1 MKVYYTKLEH
11 LNGQKITKKQIR
23 ELKISSKDIE
33 DKNGYF
39 KIDDIQMCL
48 GDYGSRST
56 VIGNTMYII
65 GRNRQELLKRVYQE
79 LRARLRGA
87 IDSELDLN
95 EKLRSIVNRIES
107 NNNRKNHILEV
118 IQYFNELY
126 G

>member
-1 MKVYYTKLEH
+1 MKIYYTKLEH
-11 LNGQKITKKQIR
+11 LNGQKITKKQIK
-23 ELKISSKDIE
+23 ELKISSRNVK
-33 DKNGYF
+33 DKNEYF
-39 KIDDIQMCL
+39 QIDDRQMCL
-48 GDYGSRST
+48 GDYDSRSMF
-56 VIGNTMYII
+56 IGNTMYII

-107 NNNRKNHILEV
+107 NNNRKKHILEV
-118 IQYFNELY
+118 IRYFNELY